1 MNSFLHFHTHEGNS
15 SMKNAFEMEEKL
27 VEYFFKGG
35 EKKESFEFIAGIIF
49 MKYQKGNK
57 SKF

>member
-1 MNSFLHFHTHEGNS
+1 MNLFLHFHTHEGNS

-27 VEYFFKGG
+27 VEYIFLRARKR
-35 EKKESFEFIAGIIF
+35 KVFEFIAGTVF
-49 MKYQKGNK
+49 MKYQKENK